1 MANRAKGCNG
11 RGGNAHGKEYEARR
25 HGAGGGKGKRRR
37 ASASRVE
44 KAHET
49 VERRAGKAE
58 IAAGVAE
65 WDGSTELAQLL
76 AQPIDMD
83 RAFAEAAKKL
93 GIAWDNNFY
102 GADFDKCATGNWKNL
117 PTLKDAID
125 QTRAMIKAE
134 ECDQCDRAKCEANPC
149 YGCGETYRDCDG
161 SCNNGC
167 GEVS

>member
-65 WDGSTELAQLL
+65 W
-76 AQPIDMD
+76 
-83 RAFAEAAKKL
+83 
-93 GIAWDNNFY
+93 
-102 GADFDKCATGNWKNL
+102 KNL

-125 QTRAMIKAE
+125 QTIALIKAE
-134 ECDQCDRAKCEANPC
+134 
-149 YGCGETYRDCDG
+149 GE
-161 SCNNGC
+161 
-167 GEVS
+167 